1 MELFHYFYILSVVLR
16 QTNTKY
22 EIMDTTQLI
31 TNLLSVGLPDKGLTK
46 TVSEND
52 IMEVLGKAREMFL
65 SQPAMVELDSPVKI
79 CGDTHGQYPDLLRLF
94 NKGGFPPLSNYL
106 FLGDYV
112 DRGKQNLEVI
122 LLVIAYKL
130 KFPKNFFLLRGNHEC
145 ANVNRAYGFYD
156 ECMRRYQS
164 QRMWQLFQ
172 DVFCVMPLTA
182 LVGEKILCMHGGLSP
197 HLESLDQLR
206 NIPRPTEATGATLE
220 MDLLWAD
227 PVIGLNGFQANM
239 RGASYGFGPDILA
252 KYCQALNIDLV
263 ARAHQVVQDGYEFF
277 GGRKLVTIF
286 SAPHYCGQFDNAA
299 AMMTVDENL
308 QCSFEI
314 LRPSVGKP
322 QPKIIPTT
330 IGSPAAP
337 PCQ

>member
-1 MELFHYFYILSVVLR
+1 MEPS
-16 QTNTKY
+16 
-22 EIMDTTQLI
+22 QLI
-31 TNLLSVGLPDKGLTK
+31 TNLLSVGNPDKGLTK

-52 IMEVLGKAREMFL
+52 IMDTLKKARELFL
-65 SQPAMVELDSPVKI
+65 SQPSMVELDSPVKI
-79 CGDTHGQYPDLLRLF
+79 CGDTHGQYTDLLRLF

-122 LLVIAYKL
+122 LLIIAYKARL
-130 KFPKNFFLLRGNHEC
+130 LFPKNFFALRGNHEC
-145 ANVNRAYGFYD
+145 ANVNRTYGFYD

-164 QRMWQLFQ
+164 QRMWQSFQ
-172 DVFCVMPLTA
+172 VQNISLPTKSIKDLIQHCLQDTFCVMPLTA
-182 LVGEKILCMHGGLSP
+182 LVADKILCMHGGLSP
-197 HLESLDQLR
+197 HLESLEQLR
-206 NIPRPTEATGATLE
+206 NIPRPTEATGQTLE

-227 PVIGLNGFQANM
+227 PVIGLSGFQANM

-252 KYCQALNIDLV
+252 KFCNTLNIDLV

-299 AMMTVDENL
+299 AIMVVDENL

-314 LRPSVGKP
+314 LRPCAGRP
-322 QPKIIPTT
+322 QPKIVPTSM
-330 IGSPAAP
+330 GSPGAP
-337 PCQ
+337 PCT

>member
-1 MELFHYFYILSVVLR
+1 
-16 QTNTKY
+16 
-22 EIMDTTQLI
+22 MDTTQLI

-182 LVGEKILCMHGGLSP
+182 LVGEKILCMHGGLFP
-197 HLESLDQLR
+197 HLESFDQLR
-206 NIPRPTEATGATLE
+206 NIPRPTEAIGATLE

-239 RGASYGFGPDILA
+239 RGASYGFGPDVLA
-252 KYCQALNIDLV
+252 KYCQTLNIDLV

-314 LRPSVGKP
+314 FRPSVGKP

-330 IGSPAAP
+330 VGSPAAP

>member
-1 MELFHYFYILSVVLR
+1 
-16 QTNTKY
+16 
-22 EIMDTTQLI
+22 MDSTMKCMRRYQ
-31 TNLLSVGLPDKGLTK
+31 
-46 TVSEND
+46 
-52 IMEVLGKAREMFL
+52 
-65 SQPAMVELDSPVKI
+65 SQRMWQSF
-79 CGDTHGQYPDLLRLF
+79 Q
-94 NKGGFPPLSNYL
+94 GGFPPLSNYL

-122 LLVIAYKL
+122 LLVIAYK
-130 KFPKNFFLLRGNHEC
+130 
-145 ANVNRAYGFYD
+145 
-156 ECMRRYQS
+156 
-164 QRMWQLFQ
+164 

-182 LVGEKILCMHGGLSP
+182 LVGDKILCMHGGLSP
-197 HLESLDQLR
+197 HLESLEQLR
-206 NIPRPTEATGATLE
+206 NIPRQVRKLPQNTWPTEAIGATLE

-252 KYCQALNIDLV
+252 KFCQMLNIDLV

-314 LRPSVGKP
+314 LPSIRRQASAEDYSYCYGISWSACVSM
-322 QPKIIPTT
+322 ILTHLINLFT
-330 IGSPAAP
+330 AL
-337 PCQ
+337 

>member
-1 MELFHYFYILSVVLR
+1 MRPQSLIALFFVVAVTEAFFLGCGCRQCGCAQYGGYNSYASYPTYAPSYPSNYASSYFSPYPPGQISGYILR
-16 QTNTKY
+16 P
-22 EIMDTTQLI
+22 
-31 TNLLSVGLPDKGLTK
+31 VGPATSGGYALPGGGSHTMAS
-46 TVSEND
+46 T
-52 IMEVLGKAREMFL
+52 
-65 SQPAMVELDSPVKI
+65 
-79 CGDTHGQYPDLLRLF
+79 
-94 NKGGFPPLSNYL
+94 KGGFPPISNYL

-112 DRGKQNLEVI
+112 DRGKQSLEVI
-122 LLVIAYKL
+122 LLVIGYKL
-130 KFPKNFFLLRGNHEC
+130 KYPKNFFLLRGNHEC

-182 LVGEKILCMHGGLSP
+182 LVGDKILCMHGGLSP
-197 HLESLDQLR
+197 HLESLEQLR
-206 NIPRPTEATGATLE
+206 NISRPTDAIGATLE

-227 PVIGLNGFQANM
+227 PVVGLTGFQ
-239 RGASYGFGPDILA
+239 
-252 KYCQALNIDLV
+252 V

-299 AMMTVDENL
+299 AFMFVDENL

-322 QPKIIPTT
+322 QPKVIPTT
-330 IGSPAAP
+330 MGSPAAP
-337 PCQ
+337 AAQ

>member
-1 MELFHYFYILSVVLR
+1 
-16 QTNTKY
+16 
-22 EIMDTTQLI
+22 
-31 TNLLSVGLPDKGLTK
+31 
-46 TVSEND
+46 
-52 IMEVLGKAREMFL
+52 MFL

-122 LLVIAYKL
+122 LLVLAYKL

-164 QRMWQLFQ
+164 QRMWQSFQ

-252 KYCQALNIDLV
+252 KFCQVLNIDL
-263 ARAHQVVQDGYEFF
+263 
-277 GGRKLVTIF
+277 TIF

-330 IGSPAAP
+330 MGSPGAP
-337 PCQ
+337 ACQ